1 MKKILEVVSDSLSQ
15 VAITIETFYDL
26 STLMVEEVVGR
37 LHQALEHQRKKKLA
51 HPPASSGGTA
61 YDMQGRL
68 LLSHEEWISKLN
80 L

>member
-37 LHQALEHQRKKKLA
+37 LH
-51 HPPASSGGTA
+51 
-61 YDMQGRL
+61 
-68 LLSHEEWISKLN
+68 
-80 L
+80 